1 LPRWRWRGAERSA
14 RPGGRRGDPGGEL
27 TAGDLLLAEASPR
40 AAHEHAAH
48 LLSPAATLTGTC
60 LAGVALIRLEQ
71 SARGFA
77 LFADNV
83 MAVSAL
89 FYLFSTWLAYYALR
103 MRSGRMCQLAEMAF
117 LVGSVILALVLISFA
132 LEIVLV

>member
-1 LPRWRWRGAERSA
+1 LARWRWRGT
-14 RPGGRRGDPGGEL
+14 RRRDPVGEL
-27 TAGDLLLAEASPR
+27 PPTDLFLAEASPK
-40 AAHEHAAH
+40 AAHERAAH

-89 FYLFSTWLAYYALR
+89 FYLCSTWLAYYALR
-103 MRSGRMCQLAEMAF
+103 MRSGRMCQLAEVSF
-117 LVGSVILALVLISFA
+117 LRGSVILALVLISFA

>member
-1 LPRWRWRGAERSA
+1 LARWRWHRAERSA
-14 RPGGRRGDPGGEL
+14 RPGARRGDSGGDFPDADSL
-27 TAGDLLLAEASPR
+27 FAEASPK

-48 LLSPAATLTGTC
+48 LLGPAATLTGTC

-89 FYLFSTWLAYYALR
+89 FYLFATWLAYYALR
-103 MRSGRMCQLAEMAF
+103 MRSGRLCQLAEITF
-117 LVGSVILALVLISFA
+117 LIGSAILALVLLSFA
-132 LEIVLV
+132 LELILV